1 MRSGENIFRSRAPK
15 RFWMIRIA
23 SINRRNFAGSLPPRQ
38 AEEWQI
44 RRQKQRI
51 CGVPTLEKPTNE
63 WVERQFEAARS
74 RWK

>member
-1 MRSGENIFRSRAPK
+1 VKQKYFTSRVPK
-15 RFWMIRIA
+15 RSWTTQIA
-23 SINRRNFAGSLPPRQ
+23 GISRGNFAGSLPPRQ

-63 WVERQFEAARS
+63 GVERQFETTGSRS
-74 RWK
+74 N